1 MQIARA
7 HALKISSVSLLDDV
21 VSCKLSTS
29 NNMISLA
36 IWCNKHLQI
45 FQRLLIALALR
56 VCAILMSVKKITRA
70 Y

>member
-1 MQIARA
+1 
-7 HALKISSVSLLDDV
+7 
-21 VSCKLSTS
+21 
-29 NNMISLA
+29 MISLA

-45 FQRLLIALALR
+45 FQRLLIALALL